1 MLSELPESYKVNNYY
16 NLYQEIFGELKSRAE
31 NLDTN
36 LSSIKLQLFDAK
48 EILKSKNERL
58 SEVDKE
64 RAKAL
69 KRDNIW
75 DFIKSLRIP
84 VCITSPSTMG
94 SMLKDA
100 YKNNANKSK
109 LLSDNIEVH
118 LRGNKGCIHD
128 QFSIMR
134 ELTISKILW

>member
-1 MLSELPESYKVNNYY
+1 MLEESKA
-16 NLYQEIFGELKSRAE
+16 QTRS
-31 NLDTN
+31 LDAN

-48 EILKSKNERL
+48 EILKAKNERL
-58 SEVDKE
+58 AEVDKE
-64 RAKAL
+64 REKAL

-84 VCITSPSTMG
+84 VCITSPSSMG
-94 SMLKDA
+94 NMLKDA
-100 YKNNANKSK
+100 YKNNSNKSK

-134 ELTISKILW
+134 ELTISNTLLQG